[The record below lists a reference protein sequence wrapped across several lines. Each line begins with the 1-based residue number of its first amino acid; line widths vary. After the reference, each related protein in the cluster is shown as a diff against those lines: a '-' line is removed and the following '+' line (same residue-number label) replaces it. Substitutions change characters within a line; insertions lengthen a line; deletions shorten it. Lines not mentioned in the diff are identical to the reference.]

1 MPEAKRVTLKLI
13 AEKAGTSIGTV
24 DRALK
29 DRQGIRNVTR
39 ERVLA
44 AARDLGY
51 MPNSAASVLRRM
63 ASMRLG
69 FVYPEQPAPF
79 FAPVTAG
86 INDAV
91 ADYGA
96 LGIEVTHIRYSQQNE
111 NMEADTLQK
120 IRPSEFQGIAVNSA
134 GPGIA
139 REINR
144 LSDAGVPVITFNT
157 DAANSRRL
165 FFIGNDAI
173 QSGRIGAALL
183 GRYLGGKGALTIL
196 GNFIQTTPFS
206 ERFGGF
212 CETIHQ
218 EFPDMMLYPC
228 AECCT
233 EKRLASQSL
242 MCLLQ
247 SVPQVRGVFCT
258 SYTSTV
264 GAIHALKQLNRQDIT
279 LIGHDTSEELLQ
291 ALQEGW
297 CDALLF
303 QDPYR
308 QGYAA
313 VQTLAQFVLDRK
325 MPDTRKTNILT
336 SIVIPQNVGSY
347 R

>member
-29 DRQGIRNVTR
+29 DRLGIRNATR

-44 AARDLGY
+44 VARDLGY
-51 MPNSAASVLRRM
+51 IPNLATNMLRRM
-63 ASMRLG
+63 VFMRLCI
-69 FVYPEQPAPF
+69 VYPEQPALF

-86 INDAV
+86 INDAA

-96 LGIEVTHIRYSQQNE
+96 LGIEVTHIRYSQHNE
-111 NMEADTLQK
+111 NMEAEVLQK
-120 IRPSEFQGIAVNSA
+120 IRPTEYQGIAVNSA

-157 DAANSRRL
+157 DAANSRRQ

-173 QSGRIGAALL
+173 QSGRIGASLL
-183 GRYLGGKGALTIL
+183 GRYLGGKGAATIV
-196 GNFIQTTPFS
+196 GNFMQTTPFS

-218 EFPDMMLYPC
+218 EFPDMTLYPC

-233 EKRLASQSL
+233 EKRLVSQSL
-242 MCLLQ
+242 MSLLE
-247 SVPQVRGVFCT
+247 SVPQIQGVFCT

-264 GAIHALKQLNRQDIT
+264 CAIHALKQMNRKDIT
-279 LIGHDTSEELLQ
+279 LVGYDTSEELLQ
-291 ALQEGW
+291 ALEDGW

-313 VQTLAQFVLDRK
+313 VQMLARYVLDRNI
-325 MPDTRKTNILT
+325 PDTHKTDILTNIVL
-336 SIVIPQNVGSY
+336 PQNAGSY